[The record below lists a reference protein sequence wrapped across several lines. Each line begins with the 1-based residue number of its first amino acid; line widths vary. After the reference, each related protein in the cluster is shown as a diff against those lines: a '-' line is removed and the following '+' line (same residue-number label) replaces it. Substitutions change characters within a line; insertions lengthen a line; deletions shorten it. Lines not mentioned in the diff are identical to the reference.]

1 MSKRPYPVDVE
12 YADIQGGILTAYG
25 KQGFPWGR
33 FGLFCVRDAAAGRA
47 FIEKLRH
54 GVTTAVRW
62 PSRKQAI
69 PEGRLMVERPAVT
82 LNIAFTYCGLKALA
96 LPTRTLRG
104 LPDEFMDS
112 MAGRSAIL
120 GDDTPNNPMSKWDEV
135 WNPEGRGSDVHI
147 LVMLNGTITL
157 DGKEP
162 PELKQ
167 AQDLI
172 ASYCDGHKVELLAGH
187 KGPDT
192 YWQHLEA
199 IKDEFGIPCPKE
211 HFGFTDGISDPVFEG
226 QYPKQYEKDRAVG
239 SGATDGEGNW
249 RPLAAGE
256 FLLGWP
262 DEAQE
267 IPGAAMPLDFSR
279 NGTFIA
285 YRKLEQDVAGFKA
298 WVDESAAQLQQVW
311 NLPSFDI
318 ARKTLMAKMAGRWE
332 DGVPLDVAPDY
343 DAWVKFNAECQ
354 PDDKGHVVRDESARA
369 KALVDFGYR
378 TDAEGYRCPMGAHIR
393 RSNTRDM
400 LDPRGDAPNASS
412 RMGSALNNRR
422 RILRRGLPYGHEK
435 TSAEEGGCGI
445 IMLIVC
451 ASLQRQFEFVQQQ
464 WLNYGLDANSG
475 NDTCPLL
482 GNHDDES
489 KFVIPA
495 DPKSGNPPFIATK
508 LKQFVATRGGD
519 YFFMPSMTA
528 LRMIG
533 MGVVDPT

>member
-1 MSKRPYPVDVE
+1 VSRRPYPVDVE

-33 FGLFCVRDAAAGRA
+33 FGLICVRDAAAGRA
-47 FIEKLRH
+47 FIENLRH
-54 GVTTAVRW
+54 DVTTAVRW
-62 PSRKQAI
+62 PSSKQAI
-69 PEGRLMVERPAVT
+69 PEGRLMIERPAVT
-82 LNIAFTYCGLKALA
+82 LNLAFTYCGLKALGV
-96 LPTRTLRG
+96 PTRTLRG

-112 MAGRSAIL
+112 MAGRANIL
-120 GDDTPNNPMSKWDEV
+120 GDDAPNNPMSEWDEV
-135 WNPEGRGSDVHI
+135 WNPKKRGADVHI

-157 DGKEP
+157 DGKPP
-162 PELKQ
+162 PELR
-167 AQDLI
+167 AMQDRI
-172 ASYCDGHKVELLAGH
+172 ASYCDGTKVELLAGH
-187 KGPDT
+187 RGPDPH
-192 YWQHLEA
+192 WQELEA
-199 IKDEFGIPCPKE
+199 IKDEKGVPCPKE

-279 NGTFIA
+279 NGTFMA
-285 YRKLEQDVAGFKA
+285 YRKLNQEVAGFKA
-298 WVDESAAQLQQVW
+298 WVDEAAAQLQQVW
-311 NLPSFDI
+311 NLPSFEV
-318 ARKTLMAKMAGRWE
+318 AHATLMAKMAGRWE
-332 DGVPLDVAPDY
+332 DGVPLDVAPDW
-343 DAWVKFNAECQ
+343 DAWKKFNAECE
-354 PDDKGHVVRDESARA
+354 PDEEGHVVRDDSARA
-369 KALVDFGYR
+369 RALVDFGYR
-378 TDAEGYRCPMGAHIR
+378 TDADGFRCPMGAHIR
-393 RSNTRDM
+393 RCNTRDM
-400 LDPRGDAPNASS
+400 LDPRGDSPDPKS

-422 RILRRGLPYGHEK
+422 RILRRGLPYGKEND
-435 TSAEEGGCGI
+435 AEGECGI
-445 IMLIVC
+445 IMLVVC

-495 DPKSGNPPFIATK
+495 DPRTGNPPFIATR
-508 LKQFVATRGGD
+508 LKQFVTTRGGD
-519 YFFMPSMTA
+519 YFFIPSMTA
-528 LRMIG
+528 LRMLG
-533 MGVVDPT
+533 MGVIDPT